1 MTTFQSLFPTIAE
14 LMQYAP
20 GVETSNSVD
29 DYAPSGAIAIKKI
42 TSIIPTSLLD
52 KISTPS
58 TEEEATPA
66 PSSSSES
73 ATVPGS
79 FAAGQ
84 SPLLSALKQA
94 VANATLA
101 QHLVFDSVRRRK
113 SGTDVYKYEIEAM
126 RRSYTESYLAAM
138 DTLLSLLAD
147 DEDFLSSRFGK
158 LLSSCQIKT
167 CEQMDTIYPIDLS
180 YLFFYRTL
188 PLQRESLSERLAPY
202 YQKLTPSSEEEAT
215 VPGSFAAGQSPHL
228 ATLDLALVKSTIA
241 KALRRFDIMELPATM
256 RNLLDDSTAS
266 RSGKDERTAA
276 LDLALQLEAD
286 VNTLLDSLD
295 AVLSASTSPTYP
307 NLQSPTT
314 TYNDP
319 SDLIY
324 IMP

>member
-1 MTTFQSLFPTIAE
+1 MTTFQSLFPTIAD

-42 TSIIPTSLLD
+42 TSIIPATILD
-52 KISTPS
+52 KI
-58 TEEEATPA
+58 
-66 PSSSSES
+66 

-79 FAAGQ
+79 SAAGQ
-84 SPLLSALKQA
+84 SQSPNLAALKQA

-101 QHLVFDSVRRRK
+101 QHLVFDSVNRRK

-147 DEDFLSSRFGK
+147 DEDFLSSRFGQ
-158 LLSSCQIKT
+158 LLSSCKIKT

-180 YLFFYRTL
+180 YLFFYRSL
-188 PLQRESLSERLAPY
+188 PLQRESLSERLSPY
-202 YQKLTPSSEEEAT
+202 YEKLTS
-215 VPGSFAAGQSPHL
+215 SPHL
-228 ATLDLALVKSTIA
+228 ATLDLALAKSTIA
-241 KALRRFDIMELPATM
+241 KALRRFDIMELPSTM

-295 AVLSASTSPTYP
+295 VVLADTPTNDFTSTSA
-307 NLQSPTT
+307 
-314 TYNDP
+314 YNDP
-319 SDLIY
+319 SDLI
-324 IMP
+324 IMAP

>member
-1 MTTFQSLFPTIAE
+1 MTTFQSLFPTIAD

-42 TSIIPTSLLD
+42 TSIIPATILD
-52 KISTPS
+52 KI
-58 TEEEATPA
+58 
-66 PSSSSES
+66 

-79 FAAGQ
+79 SAAGQ
-84 SPLLSALKQA
+84 PSPSLLAALKQA

-101 QHLVFDSVRRRK
+101 QHLVFDSVNRRK

-147 DEDFLSSRFGK
+147 DEDFLSSRFGQ
-158 LLSSCQIKT
+158 LLSSCKIKT

-180 YLFFYRTL
+180 YLFFYRSL

-202 YQKLTPSSEEEAT
+202 YEKLSPVPTSSAAAT
-215 VPGSFAAGQSPHL
+215 VPGSFAAGQSQSQSPHL
-228 ATLDLALVKSTIA
+228 ATLDLALAKSTIA
-241 KALRRFDIMELPATM
+241 KALRRFDIMELPSTM

-295 AVLSASTSPTYP
+295 VVLADTPTNDFTSTSA
-307 NLQSPTT
+307 
-314 TYNDP
+314 YNDP
-319 SDLIY
+319 SDLI
-324 IMP
+324 IMAP

>member
-1 MTTFQSLFPTIAE
+1 MTTFQSLFPTIAD

-42 TSIIPTSLLD
+42 TSIIPASLID
-52 KISTPS
+52 KIST
-58 TEEEATPA
+58 
-66 PSSSSES
+66 
-73 ATVPGS
+73 VPGS
-79 FAAGQ
+79 SAAGQ
-84 SPLLSALKQA
+84 PSPSLLAALKQA

-101 QHLVFDSVRRRK
+101 QHLVFDSVNRRK

-147 DEDFLSSRFGK
+147 DEDFLSSRFGQ
-158 LLSSCQIKT
+158 LLSSCKIKT

-180 YLFFYRTL
+180 YLFFYRSL

-202 YQKLTPSSEEEAT
+202 YEKLFSSA
-215 VPGSFAAGQSPHL
+215 HL
-228 ATLDLALVKSTIA
+228 ATLDLALAKSTIA
-241 KALRRFDIMELPATM
+241 KALRRFDIMELPSTM

-276 LDLALQLEAD
+276 LDLAIQLEAD

-295 AVLSASTSPTYP
+295 VVLADTPTNDYVSPSA
-307 NLQSPTT
+307 
-314 TYNDP
+314 YNEP
-319 SDLIY
+319 SDLI
-324 IMP
+324 IMAP

>member
-1 MTTFQSLFPTIAE
+1 MTTFQSLFPTIAD

-42 TSIIPTSLLD
+42 TSIIPASLLD

-58 TEEEATPA
+58 EEE
-66 PSSSSES
+66 

-101 QHLVFDSVRRRK
+101 QHLVFDSVNRRK

-147 DEDFLSSRFGK
+147 DEDFLSSRFGQ
-158 LLSSCQIKT
+158 LLSSCKIKT

-180 YLFFYRTL
+180 YLFFYRSL

-202 YQKLTPSSEEEAT
+202 YEKLTS
-215 VPGSFAAGQSPHL
+215 SPHL
-228 ATLDLALVKSTIA
+228 STLDLALAKSTIA
-241 KALRRFDIMELPATM
+241 KALRRFDIMELPSTM

-286 VNTLLDSLD
+286 VNTLLDSID
-295 AVLSASTSPTYP
+295 VVLADTPTNDYVSPSA
-307 NLQSPTT
+307 
-314 TYNDP
+314 YNDP
-319 SDLIY
+319 SDLI
-324 IMP
+324 IMAP

>member
-1 MTTFQSLFPTIAE
+1 MTTFQSLFPTIAD

-42 TSIIPTSLLD
+42 TSIIPATILD
-52 KISTPS
+52 KI
-58 TEEEATPA
+58 
-66 PSSSSES
+66 
-73 ATVPGS
+73 ATVPDS
-79 FAAGQ
+79 SADGQ
-84 SPLLSALKQA
+84 TSPSLLAALKQA

-101 QHLVFDSVRRRK
+101 QHLVFDSVNRRK

-147 DEDFLSSRFGK
+147 DEDFLSSRFGQ
-158 LLSSCQIKT
+158 LLSSCKIKT

-180 YLFFYRTL
+180 YLFFYRSL

-202 YQKLTPSSEEEAT
+202 YEKLSSSA
-215 VPGSFAAGQSPHL
+215 HL
-228 ATLDLALVKSTIA
+228 ATLDLALAKSTIA
-241 KALRRFDIMELPATM
+241 KALRRFDIMELPSTM

-295 AVLSASTSPTYP
+295 VVLADTPTNDYVSPSA
-307 NLQSPTT
+307 
-314 TYNDP
+314 YNDP
-319 SDLIY
+319 SDLI
-324 IMP
+324 IMAP

>member
-1 MTTFQSLFPTIAE
+1 MTTTFQSLFPTIAD

-42 TSIIPTSLLD
+42 TSIIPATILD
-52 KISTPS
+52 KI
-58 TEEEATPA
+58 
-66 PSSSSES
+66 

-79 FAAGQ
+79 SAAGQ
-84 SPLLSALKQA
+84 PSPSLLAALKQA

-126 RRSYTESYLAAM
+126 RRSYIESYLAAM

-147 DEDFLSSRFGK
+147 DEDFLSSRFGQ
-158 LLSSCQIKT
+158 LLTSCQIKT

-202 YQKLTPSSEEEAT
+202 YEKLLD
-215 VPGSFAAGQSPHL
+215 SPHL

-295 AVLSASTSPTYP
+295 VVLADTPTYDFTSP
-307 NLQSPTT
+307 SS
-314 TYNDP
+314 YNNP
-319 SDLIY
+319 SDII
-324 IMP
+324 IMAP

>member
-1 MTTFQSLFPTIAE
+1 MTTTFQSLFPTIAD

-42 TSIIPTSLLD
+42 TSIIPASLLD

-58 TEEEATPA
+58 SEE
-66 PSSSSES
+66 
-73 ATVPGS
+73 G
-79 FAAGQ
+79 

-147 DEDFLSSRFGK
+147 DEDFLSSRFGQ

-202 YQKLTPSSEEEAT
+202 YEKLPD
-215 VPGSFAAGQSPHL
+215 SPHL

-295 AVLSASTSPTYP
+295 VVLADTPTNDYVSPSA
-307 NLQSPTT
+307 
-314 TYNDP
+314 YNDP
-319 SDLIY
+319 SDLI
-324 IMP
+324 IMAP

>member
-1 MTTFQSLFPTIAE
+1 MTTTFQSLFPTIAD

-29 DYAPSGAIAIKKI
+29 DYAPSGTIAIKKI
-42 TSIIPTSLLD
+42 TSIIPATILD
-52 KISTPS
+52 KI
-58 TEEEATPA
+58 
-66 PSSSSES
+66 

-79 FAAGQ
+79 SAAGQ
-84 SPLLSALKQA
+84 PSPSLLAALKQA

-101 QHLVFDSVRRRK
+101 QHLVFDSVNRRK

-147 DEDFLSSRFGK
+147 DEDFLSSRFGQ
-158 LLSSCQIKT
+158 LLSSCKIKT

-180 YLFFYRTL
+180 YLFFYRSL

-202 YQKLTPSSEEEAT
+202 YEKLTS
-215 VPGSFAAGQSPHL
+215 SPHL
-228 ATLDLALVKSTIA
+228 ATLDLALAKSTIA
-241 KALRRFDIMELPATM
+241 KALRRFDIMELPSTM

-295 AVLSASTSPTYP
+295 VVLADTPTNDYVSPSA
-307 NLQSPTT
+307 
-314 TYNDP
+314 YNDP
-319 SDLIY
+319 SDLI
-324 IMP
+324 IMAP

>member
-1 MTTFQSLFPTIAE
+1 
-14 LMQYAP
+14 MQYAP

-42 TSIIPTSLLD
+42 TSIIPATILD
-52 KISTPS
+52 KIATPESTPS
-58 TEEEATPA
+58 
-66 PSSSSES
+66 
-73 ATVPGS
+73 
-79 FAAGQ
+79 
-84 SPLLSALKQA
+84 LLAALKQA

-101 QHLVFDSVRRRK
+101 QHLVFDSVNRRK

-147 DEDFLSSRFGK
+147 DEDFLSSRFGQ
-158 LLSSCQIKT
+158 LLSSCKIKT

-180 YLFFYRTL
+180 YLFFYRSL

-202 YQKLTPSSEEEAT
+202 YEKLSSSA
-215 VPGSFAAGQSPHL
+215 HL
-228 ATLDLALVKSTIA
+228 ATLDLALAKSTIA
-241 KALRRFDIMELPATM
+241 KALRRFDIMELPSTM

-295 AVLSASTSPTYP
+295 VVLADTPTNDYVSPSA
-307 NLQSPTT
+307 
-314 TYNDP
+314 YNAP
-319 SDLIY
+319 SDLI
-324 IMP
+324 IMAP

>member
-1 MTTFQSLFPTIAE
+1 MTTTFQSLFPTIAD

-42 TSIIPTSLLD
+42 TSIIPATILD
-52 KISTPS
+52 KI
-58 TEEEATPA
+58 
-66 PSSSSES
+66 

-79 FAAGQ
+79 SAAGQ
-84 SPLLSALKQA
+84 PSPSLLAALKQA

-126 RRSYTESYLAAM
+126 RRSYIESYLAAM

-147 DEDFLSSRFGK
+147 DEDFLSSRFGQ

-202 YQKLTPSSEEEAT
+202 YEKLLD
-215 VPGSFAAGQSPHL
+215 SPHL

-295 AVLSASTSPTYP
+295 VVLADTPTNDFTSP
-307 NLQSPTT
+307 SS
-314 TYNDP
+314 YNDP
-319 SDLIY
+319 SDII
-324 IMP
+324 IMAP

>member
-42 TSIIPTSLLD
+42 TSIIPASLLD

-58 TEEEATPA
+58 EEE
-66 PSSSSES
+66 
-73 ATVPGS
+73 
-79 FAAGQ
+79 
-84 SPLLSALKQA
+84 SPLLTALKQA

-202 YQKLTPSSEEEAT
+202 YQKLTLQSPTPTYTPLQSPTSS
-215 VPGSFAAGQSPHL
+215 PSPHL

>member
-1 MTTFQSLFPTIAE
+1 MTTTFQSLFPTIAD

-42 TSIIPTSLLD
+42 TSIIPATILD
-52 KISTPS
+52 KI
-58 TEEEATPA
+58 
-66 PSSSSES
+66 
-73 ATVPGS
+73 ATVPDNS
-79 FAAGQ
+79 AAGQ
-84 SPLLSALKQA
+84 PSPSLLAALKQA

-126 RRSYTESYLAAM
+126 RRSYIESYLAAM

-147 DEDFLSSRFGK
+147 DEDFLSSRFGQ

-167 CEQMDTIYPIDLS
+167 CEQMDTIYPIDRS

-188 PLQRESLSERLAPY
+188 PLQRESRSERLAPY
-202 YQKLTPSSEEEAT
+202 NEKLLD
-215 VPGSFAAGQSPHL
+215 SPHL

-276 LDLALQLEAD
+276 LDLALQIEAD

-295 AVLSASTSPTYP
+295 VVLADTPTNDFTSP
-307 NLQSPTT
+307 SS
-314 TYNDP
+314 YNDP
-319 SDLIY
+319 SDII
-324 IMP
+324 IMAP

>member
-42 TSIIPTSLLD
+42 TSIIPASLLD

-58 TEEEATPA
+58 EEE
-66 PSSSSES
+66 
-73 ATVPGS
+73 
-79 FAAGQ
+79 

-147 DEDFLSSRFGK
+147 DEDFLSSRFGQ

-202 YQKLTPSSEEEAT
+202 YEKIIPAPSDKEAT
-215 VPGSFAAGQSPHL
+215 VPGSFAAGQSPHPP
-228 ATLDLALVKSTIA
+228 TPDLALVKSTIA

>member
-1 MTTFQSLFPTIAE
+1 MTTFHYLFPTIAD

-42 TSIIPTSLLD
+42 TSIIPASLLD

-58 TEEEATPA
+58 SEE
-66 PSSSSES
+66 
-73 ATVPGS
+73 G
-79 FAAGQ
+79 

-126 RRSYTESYLAAM
+126 RRSYIESYLAAM

-147 DEDFLSSRFGK
+147 DEDFLSSRFGQ

-202 YQKLTPSSEEEAT
+202 YEKLPD
-215 VPGSFAAGQSPHL
+215 SPHL

-295 AVLSASTSPTYP
+295 VVLADTPTNDFTSP
-307 NLQSPTT
+307 SS
-314 TYNDP
+314 YNDP
-319 SDLIY
+319 SDII
-324 IMP
+324 IMAP

>member
-1 MTTFQSLFPTIAE
+1 MTTFQSLFPTIAD

-42 TSIIPTSLLD
+42 TSIIPATILD
-52 KISTPS
+52 KI
-58 TEEEATPA
+58 
-66 PSSSSES
+66 
-73 ATVPGS
+73 ATVPDS
-79 FAAGQ
+79 SAAGQ
-84 SPLLSALKQA
+84 SQSPNLAALKQA

-101 QHLVFDSVRRRK
+101 QHLVFDSVNRRK

-147 DEDFLSSRFGK
+147 DEDFLSSRFGQ
-158 LLSSCQIKT
+158 LLSSCKIKT

-180 YLFFYRTL
+180 YLFFYRSL
-188 PLQRESLSERLAPY
+188 PLQRESLSERLSPY
-202 YQKLTPSSEEEAT
+202 YEKLTS
-215 VPGSFAAGQSPHL
+215 SPHL
-228 ATLDLALVKSTIA
+228 ATLDLALAKSTIA
-241 KALRRFDIMELPATM
+241 KALRRFDIMELPSTM

-295 AVLSASTSPTYP
+295 VVLADTPTNDFTSTSA
-307 NLQSPTT
+307 
-314 TYNDP
+314 YNDP
-319 SDLIY
+319 SDLI
-324 IMP
+324 IMAP

>member
-1 MTTFQSLFPTIAE
+1 MTTFHSLFPTIAD

-42 TSIIPTSLLD
+42 TSIIPASLLD
-52 KISTPS
+52 KISTPTPS
-58 TEEEATPA
+58 TEEE
-66 PSSSSES
+66 

-147 DEDFLSSRFGK
+147 DEDFLSSRFGQ

-202 YQKLTPSSEEEAT
+202 YEKLPD
-215 VPGSFAAGQSPHL
+215 SPHL

-295 AVLSASTSPTYP
+295 VVLADNPTNDFTSP
-307 NLQSPTT
+307 SS
-314 TYNDP
+314 YNDP
-319 SDLIY
+319 SDII
-324 IMP
+324 IMAP

>member
-1 MTTFQSLFPTIAE
+1 
-14 LMQYAP
+14 MQYAP

-42 TSIIPTSLLD
+42 TSIIPASLID
-52 KISTPS
+52 KISTVPD
-58 TEEEATPA
+58 
-66 PSSSSES
+66 SS
-73 ATVPGS
+73 
-79 FAAGQ
+79 AAGQ
-84 SPLLSALKQA
+84 PSPSLLAALKQA

-101 QHLVFDSVRRRK
+101 QHLVFDSVNRRK

-147 DEDFLSSRFGK
+147 DEDFLSSRFGQ
-158 LLSSCQIKT
+158 LLSSCKIKT

-180 YLFFYRTL
+180 YLFFYRSL

-202 YQKLTPSSEEEAT
+202 YEKLSSSA
-215 VPGSFAAGQSPHL
+215 HL
-228 ATLDLALVKSTIA
+228 ATLDLALAKSTIA
-241 KALRRFDIMELPATM
+241 KALRRFDIMELPSTM

-295 AVLSASTSPTYP
+295 VVLADTPTNDYVSPSA
-307 NLQSPTT
+307 
-314 TYNDP
+314 YNDP
-319 SDLIY
+319 SDLI
-324 IMP
+324 IMAP

>member
-1 MTTFQSLFPTIAE
+1 
-14 LMQYAP
+14 MQYAP

-42 TSIIPTSLLD
+42 TSIIPATILD
-52 KISTPS
+52 KI
-58 TEEEATPA
+58 
-66 PSSSSES
+66 
-73 ATVPGS
+73 ATVPDS
-79 FAAGQ
+79 STAGQ
-84 SPLLSALKQA
+84 SSPSLLAALKQA

-101 QHLVFDSVRRRK
+101 QHLVFDSVNRRK

-147 DEDFLSSRFGK
+147 DEDFLSSRFGQ
-158 LLSSCQIKT
+158 LLSSCKIKT

-180 YLFFYRTL
+180 YLFFYRSL

-202 YQKLTPSSEEEAT
+202 YEKLTSY
-215 VPGSFAAGQSPHL
+215 PHL
-228 ATLDLALVKSTIA
+228 ATLDLALAKSTIA
-241 KALRRFDIMELPATM
+241 KALRRFDIMELPSTM

-295 AVLSASTSPTYP
+295 VVLADTPTNDYVSPSA
-307 NLQSPTT
+307 
-314 TYNDP
+314 YNDP
-319 SDLIY
+319 SDLI
-324 IMP
+324 IMAP

>member
-1 MTTFQSLFPTIAE
+1 MTTFQSLFPTIAD

-42 TSIIPTSLLD
+42 TSIIPATILD
-52 KISTPS
+52 KI
-58 TEEEATPA
+58 
-66 PSSSSES
+66 
-73 ATVPGS
+73 ATVPDS
-79 FAAGQ
+79 STAGQ
-84 SPLLSALKQA
+84 PSPSLLAALKQA

-101 QHLVFDSVRRRK
+101 QHLVFDSVNRRK

-147 DEDFLSSRFGK
+147 DEDFFSSRFGQ
-158 LLSSCQIKT
+158 LLSSCKIKT

-180 YLFFYRTL
+180 YLFFYRSL
-188 PLQRESLSERLAPY
+188 PLHRESLSERLAPY
-202 YQKLTPSSEEEAT
+202 YEKLSPVPTSSAAAT
-215 VPGSFAAGQSPHL
+215 VPGSFAAGQSQSPHL
-228 ATLDLALVKSTIA
+228 ATLDLALAKSTIA
-241 KALRRFDIMELPATM
+241 KALRRFDIMELPSTM

-295 AVLSASTSPTYP
+295 VVLADTPTNDYVSPSA
-307 NLQSPTT
+307 
-314 TYNDP
+314 YNDP
-319 SDLIY
+319 SDLI
-324 IMP
+324 IMAP

>member
-1 MTTFQSLFPTIAE
+1 MTTTFQSLFPTIAD

-42 TSIIPTSLLD
+42 TSIIPATILD
-52 KISTPS
+52 KI
-58 TEEEATPA
+58 
-66 PSSSSES
+66 

-79 FAAGQ
+79 SAAGQ
-84 SPLLSALKQA
+84 PSPSLLAALKQA

-126 RRSYTESYLAAM
+126 RRSYIESYLAAM

-147 DEDFLSSRFGK
+147 DEDFLSSRFGQ

-202 YQKLTPSSEEEAT
+202 YEKLLD
-215 VPGSFAAGQSPHL
+215 SPHL

-295 AVLSASTSPTYP
+295 VVLADTPTNDFTSP
-307 NLQSPTT
+307 SS
-314 TYNDP
+314 YNNP
-319 SDLIY
+319 SDII
-324 IMP
+324 IMAP

>member
-1 MTTFQSLFPTIAE
+1 MTTFQSLFPTIAD

-42 TSIIPTSLLD
+42 TSIIPATILD
-52 KISTPS
+52 KI
-58 TEEEATPA
+58 
-66 PSSSSES
+66 

-79 FAAGQ
+79 SADGQ
-84 SPLLSALKQA
+84 PSPSLLAALKQA

-101 QHLVFDSVRRRK
+101 QHLVFDSVNRRK

-147 DEDFLSSRFGK
+147 DEDFLSSRFGQ
-158 LLSSCQIKT
+158 LLSSCKIKT

-180 YLFFYRTL
+180 YLFFYRSL

-202 YQKLTPSSEEEAT
+202 YEKLTSS
-215 VPGSFAAGQSPHL
+215 SHL
-228 ATLDLALVKSTIA
+228 ATLDLALAKSTIA
-241 KALRRFDIMELPATM
+241 KALRRFDIMELPSTM

-295 AVLSASTSPTYP
+295 VVLADTPTNDYVSPSA
-307 NLQSPTT
+307 
-314 TYNDP
+314 YNDP
-319 SDLIY
+319 SDLI
-324 IMP
+324 IMAP

>member
-1 MTTFQSLFPTIAE
+1 MTTFHSLFPTIAD

-42 TSIIPTSLLD
+42 TSIIPASLLD

-58 TEEEATPA
+58 PEEE
-66 PSSSSES
+66 

-94 VANATLA
+94 VSNATLA

-202 YQKLTPSSEEEAT
+202 YQKLSPSPEEEAT

-295 AVLSASTSPTYP
+295 VVLADNPTNDFTSP
-307 NLQSPTT
+307 SS
-314 TYNDP
+314 YNDP
-319 SDLIY
+319 SDII
-324 IMP
+324 IMAP